1 MALQTSPKGEG
12 KSLAWR
18 CIHCSRVFVF
28 QTLVNQPL
36 SCASCAAGA
45 CVRTTVGAVTNLQ
58 ETNAGQGGRP
68 TAQ

>member
-1 MALQTSPKGEG
+1 MLLPRKHGVLSALG
-12 KSLAWR
+12 
-18 CIHCSRVFVF
+18 H
-28 QTLVNQPL
+28 
-36 SCASCAAGA
+36 ASSKAGA